1 MKSGLLIA
9 APTMKDHWFEQ
20 AVVLLCQFS
29 SEGALGLVVNKDGP
43 VSIGDVVERLDLQVP
58 TSRGLGQT
66 WWGGPVE
73 TGAGFVVW
81 RGRVEGDEGW
91 NVGDDVAVS
100 PSAECL
106 GRLLT
111 GGSAFHLC
119 LGYAGWAPGQLDHE
133 IQTGSWLFAD
143 LDSSILFDTPLPQ
156 RWDRALGLL
165 GLSRDT
171 VWMKPVDE

>member
-9 APTMKDHWFEQ
+9 APTMKDRWFEQ
-20 AVVLLCQFS
+20 AVVLLCQFN

-43 VSIGDVVERLDLQVP
+43 VTIGDVVERLE
-58 TSRGLGQT
+58 LGIAATRALGRT

-73 TGAGFVVW
+73 TGAGFVLW
-81 RGRVEGDEGW
+81 RGRVEADEGW
-91 NVGDDVAVS
+91 NIGDDVAVS

-106 GRLLT
+106 GRLVQ
-111 GGSAFHLC
+111 GGSDFHLC

-143 LDSSILFDTPLPQ
+143 LDSSILFDTPLGD
-156 RWDRALGLL
+156 RWERALGLL
-165 GLSRDT
+165 GLTRET